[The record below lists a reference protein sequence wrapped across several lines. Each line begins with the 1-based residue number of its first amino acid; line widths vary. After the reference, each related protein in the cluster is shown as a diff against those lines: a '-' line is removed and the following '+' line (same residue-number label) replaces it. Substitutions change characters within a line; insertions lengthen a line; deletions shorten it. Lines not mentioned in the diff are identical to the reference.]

1 MLHTLHSFSYT
12 QLLCA
17 PTIPSQVYID
27 ILTALGGTQTRNR
40 EPCALV
46 HVPRRSAREAQAANA
61 NANSNA
67 NDNDNDDHANPNP
80 NAAHAGCCCLLL
92 SAAAAVAIAEATV
105 GGWGWVHLQI
115 CKLTQRAPIVRSQVK
130 PDADLLWTRG

>member
-12 QLLCA
+12 A
-17 PTIPSQVYID
+17 TVRTDNTVADIYRYIHR
-27 ILTALGGTQTRNR
+27 TGGDTTRNR

-61 NANSNA
+61 NANDNASANNNA
-67 NDNDNDDHANPNP
+67 NHANPNP